1 MIARLA
7 WAKKDPTEEFSTNA
21 ISYQQ
26 DAEIS
31 AFEVA
36 SQQQSSSE
44 IQEVARKDT
53 AGEIQTAEV

>member
-7 WAKKDPTEEFSTNA
+7 WAKKNPTEEFSTNV

-44 IQEVARKDT
+44 IQEVAREDT
-53 AGEIQTAEV
+53 AGKIQTAEV